1 MSSLS
6 RRACFKCGNIGHYAE
21 VCSSSERLCY
31 NCPHYPYQTTAHM
44 LTQNR
49 QAARPRVQRM
59 PASPHHRE
67 YVTALSKP
75 PCWARNAPGG
85 IVD

>member
-31 NCPHYPYQTTAHM
+31 NCAHLPHNNAIHAD
-44 LTQNR
+44 
-49 QAARPRVQRM
+49 QAQASSPATSRTDARIPAPPRVRDSIPFSLLRPRCAAQ
-59 PASPHHRE
+59 E
-67 YVTALSKP
+67 TL
-75 PCWARNAPGG
+75 
-85 IVD
+85 D